1 MVELRDRALLPKVL
15 VAFAC
20 IYFLWGSTFLAIRY
34 AIAHLPPVLMCGL
47 RLSSAGIM
55 LMLIAFARG
64 QKWPTGREWWNA
76 LAVGLLLPA
85 FGNTSVTVGETHVPS
100 GIVALLL
107 GTIPLWTAVLAAI
120 GPTAVRPGPQAVA
133 GLLMGFAGIALL
145 IGPGLADARRAE
157 FSPLW
162 ALIPIAG
169 SATWAWGSLY
179 SRRVKMPRSPM
190 VSTAIGLTGGGL
202 VLLLLS
208 GAAGEWAHFSPASVP
223 ASSWLA
229 LAYLSVFGSVVS
241 FTAYLYLLE
250 HVRPA
255 VVATYA
261 FVNPI
266 VAMVLGF
273 FIGHEVLSPRT
284 LTAAALVVVAVALIT
299 TERAGSPSAGG
310 RGATNH
316 TRVRTRWTRVRPS
329 G

>member
-1 MVELRDRALLPKVL
+1 MSVSMVSLRDRALLPKVL
-15 VAFAC
+15 IAFAC
-20 IYFLWGSTFLAIRY
+20 IYFVWGSTFMAIRY

-47 RLSSAGIM
+47 RLFSAGLM
-55 LMLIAFARG
+55 LMLFAFARG
-64 QKWPTGREWWNA
+64 QKWPKGREWWNA
-76 LAVGLLLPA
+76 LAVGLMLPA

-107 GTIPLWTAVLAAI
+107 GTIPLWTAVFASM
-120 GPTAVRPGPQAVA
+120 GPSAVRPGPQAIA

-145 IGPGLADARRAE
+145 IGPGLADARMAE

-162 ALIPIAG
+162 ALIPIVG

-179 SRRVKMPRSPM
+179 SRRVKMPSAPM

-202 VLLLLS
+202 LLLLLS
-208 GAAGEWAHFSPASVP
+208 GAAGEWARFTPASVP

-229 LAYLSVFGSVVS
+229 LAYLSVFGSVVG

-250 HVRPA
+250 HVPPA

-266 VAMVLGF
+266 VAMMLGF

-284 LTAAALVVVAVALIT
+284 LTAAALVVVAVALMT
-299 TERAGSPSAGG
+299 TAGVARSAA
-310 RGATNH
+310 GAVIAV
-316 TRVRTRWTRVRPS
+316 TRTP
-329 G
+329 